1 MCFQPSMTEL
11 MQAAGQGDDVA
22 WEAIVARYN
31 GLVWH
36 VARGYGLDRSEMAD
50 VVQTTWLRL
59 VQHLGRIREPEAT
72 GAWIITV
79 AHRESLRALSRS
91 AREQPTDDLDAADE
105 SEASPEERALAR
117 DVAHVLWRCVGEL
130 PQPCQALMRMLMD
143 DPPHPYKE
151 ISAAL
156 RMPIGSIG
164 PTRARCLDRLRP
176 AIEAAGVSAG

>member
-1 MCFQPSMTEL
+1 MTEL
-11 MQAAGQGDDVA
+11 TQAAALGDDKA

-36 VARGYGLDRSEMAD
+36 VARGHGLDRDLIAD

-59 VQHLGRIREPEAT
+59 VQHLGRIRDPEAT

-79 AHRESLRALSRS
+79 ARRESLRAMWRS
-91 AREQPTDDLDAADE
+91 ARERPTDDLDAAAE
-105 SEASPEERALAR
+105 PNASPEERALAGE
-117 DVAHVLWRCVGEL
+117 VAHVLWRCVGEL
-130 PQPCQALMRMLMD
+130 SPPCQALMRMLMD
-143 DPPHPYKE
+143 DPPRPYKE

-176 AIEAAGVSAG
+176 AIEAAGVSAR